1 MSSWK
6 LWRHG
11 TKLSRPKSTWREFFV
26 FAAWVVPIFETR
38 CGFPSFKTSP
48 ILLQFSDVLR
58 DSETGATKRGNHK
71 MRPSAALPPTF
82 FPQSW
87 ASDNHSTLAIGT
99 VQSNIFDFNLV
110 AEGVRHED
118 EDQSASK
125 HDTSASRLP
134 TPVGISQDSHDTVRL
149 HWQGTQA
156 TNKDTPFSDTMDP
169 LWIWSIGP
177 NPCKTAFLQSQD

>member
-1 MSSWK
+1 MSSPNFRNPMW
-6 LWRHG
+6 
-11 TKLSRPKSTWREFFV
+11 
-26 FAAWVVPIFETR
+26 I
-38 CGFPSFKTSP
+38 P
-48 ILLQFSDVLR
+48 ILQDKPYIAAVLGR
-58 DSETGATKRGNHK
+58 VEGFGNRSHKTREPQDATISSFTPNI
-71 MRPSAALPPTF
+71 